1 MIFDLALCLAV
12 TLLLQ
17 IVTPLWWW
25 IMVVPFVFGVVRAKS
40 GRYALL
46 LGVFSGGIL
55 WFASSTYYYLAG
67 SQIIAR
73 RVAAMM
79 GLGSPV
85 LLIIVTTILA
95 VITGGIAASAGYS
108 IRKLLPRS
116 Q

>member
-1 MIFDLALCLAV
+1 
-12 TLLLQ
+12 
-17 IVTPLWWW
+17 
-25 IMVVPFVFGVVRAKS
+25 MVVPFVFGVVRAKS

-46 LGVFSGGIL
+46 LGMFSGGIL
-55 WFASSTYYYLAG
+55 WFASSTYCYLTG

-85 LLIIVTTILA
+85 LLIIVTTIMA
-95 VITGGIAASAGYS
+95 VITGGIAASAGYA
-108 IRKLLPRS
+108 IRILVPKK

>member
-1 MIFDLALCLAV
+1 M
-12 TLLLQ
+12 LLLQ

-40 GRYALL
+40 GRHAIL
-46 LGVFSGGIL
+46 LGVLGGSIL

-95 VITGGIAASAGYS
+95 FIAGGIAASAGYS
-108 IRKLLPRS
+108 IRKLLPKSR
-116 Q
+116 